1 MRHSSARNVI
11 ERIFGV
17 IKRRF
22 RILLLAA
29 EYSIDIQSR
38 IPVTLCVIHNI
49 VSSYNANPD
58 VDDGVEQWDPVVEQE
73 AGSGVGP
80 EDDEDD
86 EDKLDNSEGEQADGS
101 VPQQQT
107 RNQLRDTIA
116 QAMWVDYQVALQNR

>member
-1 MRHSSARNVI
+1 M
-11 ERIFGV
+11 
-17 IKRRF
+17 
-22 RILLLAA
+22 
-29 EYSIDIQSR
+29 
-38 IPVTLCVIHNI
+38 
-49 VSSYNANPD
+49 
-58 VDDGVEQWDPVVEQE
+58 VEQE

-116 QAMWVDYQVALQNR
+116 QAMWVDYQVALQNQ

>member
-1 MRHSSARNVI
+1 M
-11 ERIFGV
+11 
-17 IKRRF
+17 
-22 RILLLAA
+22 
-29 EYSIDIQSR
+29 
-38 IPVTLCVIHNI
+38 
-49 VSSYNANPD
+49 SYNPN
-58 VDDGVEQWDPVVEQE
+58 DDGVEQWDPVVEQE

-116 QAMWVDYQVALQNR
+116 QAMWVDYQVALQNQ

>member
-1 MRHSSARNVI
+1 MHHSSARNII

-29 EYSIDIQSR
+29 EYSINIQSC
-38 IPVTLCVIHNI
+38 IPVALCVIHNI
-49 VSSYNANPD
+49 VSSYNPNN
-58 VDDGVEQWDPVVEQE
+58 DGVEQWDPVVEQE

-80 EDDEDD
+80 EDDKDD
-86 EDKLDNSEGEQADGS
+86 EDELDNSEGEQVDGS

-116 QAMWVDYQVALQNR
+116 QAMWVDYQVALQNQ